1 MSKER
6 LSSNHLLALPALGE
20 AEMMHSAIV
29 IWIVILN
36 LLFSVLIW
44 RKKDLRMIECA
55 GFRRNVGKQSL
66 EMGNSILSYVRE
78 SLEILAKVTKIVP
91 QI

>member
-1 MSKER
+1 MSKEI
-6 LSSNHLLALPALGE
+6 LSSNHLLVLPALGE
-20 AEMMHSAIV
+20 EEMMQSAIV